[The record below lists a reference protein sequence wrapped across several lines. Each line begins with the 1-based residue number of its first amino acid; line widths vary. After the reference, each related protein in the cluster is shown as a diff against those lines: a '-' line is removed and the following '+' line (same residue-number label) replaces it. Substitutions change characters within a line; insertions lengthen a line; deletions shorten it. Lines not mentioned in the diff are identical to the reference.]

1 MTDFYT
7 SPYYILF
14 HASLWFGCTALLLY
28 RLNRSVQGSSG
39 LPLAYAF
46 NLIAMHIGFLVY
58 LDSSYEHSL
67 DPYLKAYRFTSETVL
82 RGVEATSLG
91 LLGFTIGTFL
101 AYSRQTP
108 LGKDMRGRSSPRIAI
123 FTLLFVALMAIL
135 IPMIVR
141 PPAALSAIFS
151 AFRNSALT
159 ACAIGFA
166 VYVFS
171 RHYVQATRY
180 LLLSLVVPVFYLLAW
195 GFASYG
201 LIFALT
207 FLAFCMSCFKFNVG
221 RMLMLIPVTAI
232 TLYILA
238 TLFVG
243 YMQHRKELRQVL
255 WSDANLNQRVTAIYE
270 VVQKLEFFDPSN
282 IRHLHTVNT
291 RLTITS
297 SLARRLRIL
306 KGEGGAFSL

>member
-91 LLGFTIGTFL
+91 AWIYDRHFSCVL
-101 AYSRQTP
+101 ASNATRQGYEGAVIT
-108 LGKDMRGRSSPRIAI
+108 RIAI

-221 RMLMLIPVTAI
+221 RMLMLIP
-232 TLYILA
+232 
-238 TLFVG
+238 
-243 YMQHRKELRQVL
+243 
-255 WSDANLNQRVTAIYE
+255 
-270 VVQKLEFFDPSN
+270 
-282 IRHLHTVNT
+282 
-291 RLTITS
+291 
-297 SLARRLRIL
+297 
-306 KGEGGAFSL
+306 